1 YNEDF
6 DEVMEYYDK
15 QFVPTVVVAEQKTL
29 RTRYVNHSSSIKVL
43 ENHSLKKQRF
53 CTDEDDSGR
62 PLSSKDITSI
72 VDSRSEV
79 DSCVKRRLIIDSL
92 KASTKTQ
99 EAEDEFIM
107 VASEGNDF
115 PYSKSPLANNVTN
128 KGLEA
133 LSEKESDDE
142 SVIVVNPCTG
152 EEEYWTPKPVGQPS
166 LSVSRNYSNIVKK
179 RALSYGENR
188 GYASPIVPVSPDKI
202 DPSCSPSNA
211 ASQEANFLSSTSSSI
226 QISPDSNSI
235 CDSDSTLSCNA
246 SPSSDTHCD
255 FPPKKSN
262 ILFKTSPWTP
272 DEDKLL
278 IDAVL
283 ENLSPPWTHIS
294 RNTIQNRSDD
304 SCRHR
309 WARLRKRLYGSA

>member
-1 YNEDF
+1 CNEDF
-6 DEVMEYYDK
+6 DEVMEFYDK

-29 RTRYVNHSSSIKVL
+29 RTRYVNHSSNIKVL
-43 ENHSLKKQRF
+43 ENQALKKQRF
-53 CTDEDDSGR
+53 CTDEDDSER

-79 DSCVKRRLIIDSL
+79 DSCVKRRLTVDSL

-107 VASEGNDF
+107 VVPEGNDF
-115 PYSKSPLANNVTN
+115 PYSKSPFANNITN

-152 EEEYWTPKPVGQPS
+152 EEEYWTPKLVGQPS
-166 LSVSRNYSNIVKK
+166 VPVSRNYSNIIKK
-179 RALSYGENR
+179 RALSYRENR
-188 GYASPIVPVSPDKI
+188 EYASPIIPISS
-202 DPSCSPSNA
+202 DPSNT

-226 QISPDSNSI
+226 QITSDSNSI

-246 SPSSDTHCD
+246 SPSSDAHCG
-255 FPPKKSN
+255 FPPPKSN

-309 WARLRKRLYGSA
+309 WARLRRRLYGSA